1 MSKILAGR
9 YEILERIGDGGMAV
23 VYRARDKLLNRSVA
37 IKVLRPEYVT
47 DASFVE
53 SFRKESRAAAS
64 LTHPNIVS
72 IFDVGKD
79 GNIYY
84 IVMELVEGRP
94 LSDIIREEGALDYR
108 IVLKISEQIA
118 SALSVAHKNN
128 IIHRDVKPHNILI
141 TQDGH
146 AKITDFGIA
155 RAVTDGTTV
164 NDNTVK
170 GTVHYFSPEQG
181 RGMYMDERSDIYSL
195 GIVMYEMLTG
205 EVPFDADNAVAVAVM
220 HMNDRM
226 TPPSRLVPG
235 VPPALEQI
243 IMKATEKHQV
253 NRFKNADEMLE
264 ALRNVDRLTGGFVN
278 PAIAGAVRSSAAE
291 DPNVYADEGGGAD
304 RYDNERYAD
313 DPDDVNADKYDD
325 DYDGD
330 EYGGEDDGYDTDG
343 IDAYDAGAAA
353 AGAGASNLYY
363 DEYDEDDEDDKRIR
377 KAKNGKKPRRKDE
390 NKKYKVIAV
399 LVAIVAAALLA
410 FFFVYPL
417 IADKLAKED
426 APLKVADVLRESE
439 ASAKKTLEA
448 QGYKVEI
455 GDPEFSD
462 DVAVGYVAR
471 QDPEAD
477 TEFPEG
483 GIVTLFVSKGVEEK
497 AAEEENTEVI
507 PPVEEDTTAAVPDV
521 VGKTRASAEYAIE
534 AAGFKVGE
542 RKYEDSD
549 KPMDQVIAQSPKSG
563 NKIEKGSKIDIT
575 ISQGNKEVEVKVPT
589 LIGLTEKK
597 ASAALKKVN
606 LVLGTVNHDYS
617 DEYKKGAVMWQQ
629 YKKGTKLSE
638 GQSVDIKISLG
649 PEDRTSTLSI
659 DIDYAKAPAASFKL
673 SVILI
678 LSDGSEKYIIDDED
692 RLQASGGEKVS
703 FTGTGTGAKVEVYFD
718 DKLVRTVTVN
728 FNSGTTSG

>member
-47 DASFVE
+47 DANFVE

-94 LSDIIREEGALDYR
+94 LSDIIREEGPLDYR

-195 GIVMYEMLTG
+195 GIVMFEMLTG
-205 EVPFDADNAVAVAVM
+205 QVPFDADNAVAVAVM

-278 PAIAGAVRSSAAE
+278 PAIAGAVRSPAMD
-291 DPNVYADEGGGAD
+291 DPNVYADENGAAD
-304 RYDNERYAD
+304 SYDNGQYAD
-313 DPDDVNADKYDD
+313 DPDNGYGDNYND
-325 DYDGD
+325 DYNGDAYGEDGD
-330 EYGGEDDGYDTDG
+330 AFDADAMGYD
-343 IDAYDAGAAA
+343 AAGAAA
-353 AGAGASNLYY
+353 AGAEASDLYY
-363 DEYDEDDEDDKRIR
+363 DEYDEDDEDDRR
-377 KAKNGKKPRRKDE
+377 VRNPKNGKKPRRKDE

-399 LVAIVAAALLA
+399 LIAIVAAAVLA
-410 FFFVYPL
+410 YFIVYPL
-417 IADKLAKED
+417 ITDMMEKKD
-426 APLKVADVLRESE
+426 APLAVEEVLGMNAEE
-439 ASAKKTLEA
+439 ASAKLEA
-448 QGYKVEI
+448 QGYSVEI
-455 GDPEFSD
+455 GEETFSD
-462 DVAVGYVAR
+462 DYSPGYVAA
-471 QDPEAD
+471 QEPAAN
-477 TEFPEG
+477 TELPAGET
-483 GIVTLFVSKGVEEK
+483 VTLHVSKGPEEVAEEEADEEEAP
-497 AAEEENTEVI
+497 AAEEDNTSE
-507 PPVEEDTTAAVPDV
+507 VPDV
-521 VGKTRASAEYAIE
+521 VGKSRASAQYTIE
-534 AAGFKVGE
+534 AAGFFVG
-542 RKYEDSD
+542 KITLEDSD
-549 KPMDQVIAQSPKSG
+549 KPVDQVIAQSPAKG
-563 NKIEKGSKIDIT
+563 KKAERGSKIDIT
-575 ISQGNKEVEVKVPT
+575 VSQGEKAVEVKVPN

-629 YKKGTKLSE
+629 YKKGKKLSE
-638 GQSVDIKISLG
+638 GQTVDIMISNG
-649 PEDRTSTLSI
+649 PEDKTSTVPI
-659 DIDYAKAPAASFKL
+659 DIDFKSAPAPTFTL
-673 SVILI
+673 SVVLV
-678 LSDGSEKYIIDDED
+678 LQDGTEKPIINEES
-692 RLQASGGEKVS
+692 REQASGGESVNVRGK
-703 FTGTGTGAKVEVYFD
+703 GPGAKVEIYFD
-718 DKLVRTVTVN
+718 GELVRTVKVD
-728 FNSGTTSG
+728 FNTATTSG